1 MRLSASGF
9 LRPCLAS
16 EEGVELGEMLRG
28 GASDVQ
34 LLEAIRAAVRSKP
47 LQHPFHPW
55 DCLGYP
61 GDSGYVP
68 HRGMTVLPVN
78 LFW

>member
-1 MRLSASGF
+1 
-9 LRPCLAS
+9 
-16 EEGVELGEMLRG
+16 MLRG

-55 DCLGYP
+55 DCL
-61 GDSGYVP
+61 DI
-68 HRGMTVLPVN
+68 PVTRDMYRIGG
-78 LFW
+78 

>member
-1 MRLSASGF
+1 MISRLSYNPYQPTSRQGH
-9 LRPCLAS
+9 CLAS

-55 DCLGYP
+55 DCL
-61 GDSGYVP
+61 DI
-68 HRGMTVLPVN
+68 PVTRYMYRIGG
-78 LFW
+78 